1 MEFPKFKQEYHL
13 PGIQLLPHREPFLF
27 VDELISADETGA
39 LGKYTFT
46 KEKNDF
52 FRGHFPFFPIV
63 PGVVLIEAMCQV
75 AGAAVV
81 DAAAGT
87 QAHHVGVDGLD
98 VLQAPLTK
106 HLRKAEIDL
115 AAGQGIVGSPVM
127 VEFRQRQGLGHQI
140 QLKFV
145 QVRQKILG

>member
-1 MEFPKFKQEYHL
+1 MGNDRLE
-13 PGIQLLPHREPFLF
+13 QLAGLAGR
-27 VDELISADETGA
+27 ADDQALAVAQQLRLRHTRKALEILQMGVGNDVVEVA
-39 LGKYTFT
+39 QARLVLGK
-46 KEKNDF
+46 DDD
-52 FRGHFPFFPIV
+52 
-63 PGVVLIEAMCQV
+63 M

-81 DAAAGT
+81 DAAAGA

-98 VLQAPLTK
+98 VLQAPLME
-106 HLRKAEIDL
+106 HFGKAEIDF

-145 QVRQKILG
+145 QVRQKILR